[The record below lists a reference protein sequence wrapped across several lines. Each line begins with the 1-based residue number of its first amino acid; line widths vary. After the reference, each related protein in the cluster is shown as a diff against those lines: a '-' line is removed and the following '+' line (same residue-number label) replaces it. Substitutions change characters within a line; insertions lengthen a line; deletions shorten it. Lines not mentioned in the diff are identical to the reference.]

1 MKKISFCCNLLVCQ
15 SLVEQ
20 FISYYFQ
27 AVNRE
32 MKTSPWQRRLFEF
45 ILTSNFCFS
54 NYNLIFSFL
63 FFDTEEKMPF
73 INGTDKR
80 VQVADEVSGNKNIN
94 LTTLYY
100 WSDSALQ

>member
-54 NYNLIFSFL
+54 NFNLIRIINNW
-63 FFDTEEKMPF
+63 TEFTQTRMFRIKHF
-73 INGTDKR
+73 
-80 VQVADEVSGNKNIN
+80 
-94 LTTLYY
+94 
-100 WSDSALQ
+100 